1 MDKIGTWLAI
11 AGVVIGFIVL
21 GWLLFS
27 EGPTKKHNK
36 HKK

>member
-11 AGVVIGFIVL
+11 AGVVVGFVVL
-21 GWLLFS
+21 GWLLFA
-27 EGPTKKHNK
+27 EGPKSKHNK